1 MMCKFIPFHGQNT
14 TLSKFKNEKIISIFD
29 VPPKNNKFKLTFL
42 NPYNLYTEK
51 YCIKFL
57 EDIIK
62 NIKGSNI
69 KIIIKIKNINEDMSK
84 KYFKY
89 IDILEKKNKNN
100 ILIYRAGISAKSVIK
115 VSDIVISLP
124 FSSPSLIAKRM
135 KIESFYYDP
144 LNIVKLT
151 EYNDRSVNMINTKK
165 NLKKI
170 IEDSKLLN

>member
-1 MMCKFIPFHGQNT
+1 
-14 TLSKFKNEKIISIFD
+14 
-29 VPPKNNKFKLTFL
+29 
-42 NPYNLYTEK
+42 
-51 YCIKFL
+51 
-57 EDIIK
+57 
-62 NIKGSNI
+62 
-69 KIIIKIKNINEDMSK
+69 MSK

-89 IDILEKKNKNN
+89 IDILERKNKNN